1 MLSDFNLAE
10 IRRLSDKVSK
20 GRRLTAA
27 ERDFYDDIQEDGD
40 AVCAFNLYGM
50 LSDTLAHD
58 PVQGAQGLPAQSRLE
73 NQEQLQQELK
83 VAQKIKI

>member
-40 AVCAFNLYGM
+40 AVCAFNLYSM

-58 PVQGAQGLPAQSRLE
+58 PVKGASGLPAQARME
-73 NQEQLQQELK
+73 NQNQLQQELK